1 MPGIVRTELAS
12 GIPDLPGLKAIT
24 PGDGGRGDRRRHR
37 RPRLEVFVPR
47 STGPLLTYSR
57 LLPRRAGLWLSRRM
71 HVDTV
76 FIEASRSGERN
87 RYEDRAAR
95 GL

>member
-1 MPGIVRTELAS
+1 M
-12 GIPDLPGLKAIT
+12 
-24 PGDGGRGDRRRHR
+24 
-37 RPRLEVFVPR
+37 PR

-76 FIEASRSGERN
+76 FTEASRSGERD